1 MIPCKNILLA
11 CLTVAL
17 GMLLATSVQAN
28 ASFRQPAYMT
38 NAYFSDQISEQ
49 ADGSVR
55 PMSAVKALRN
65 HPSGLLGYLILDL
78 MLVKQ
83 GAHSFRVEIIDQQ
96 GEKVGELTYP
106 PVQAPKEGSVPLY
119 TIATPITGLF
129 SPGLWFFKVF
139 DQLNSG
145 TWYALDTFGVMVLDP
160 VKAQSDDPRDAL
172 LPGGDE

>member
-1 MIPCKNILLA
+1 MIPCRGILLV

-17 GMLLATSVQAN
+17 GMLLATPVQA
-28 ASFRQPAYMT
+28 ATAFRQPAYIT

-49 ADGSVR
+49 ADGSIR

-65 HPSGLLGYLILDL
+65 RPSGLLGYLILDL
-78 MLVKQ
+78 MLVKR
-83 GAHSFRVEIIDQQ
+83 GAHSFRVEIINQQ

-106 PVQAPKEGSVPLY
+106 PVEAPTEGSVPLY

-139 DQLNSG
+139 DRLNNG
-145 TWYALDTFGVMVLDP
+145 TWSALDTFGVMVLDP
-160 VKAQSDDPRDAL
+160 EKIQTKP
-172 LPGGDE
+172 